1 MGEAL
6 IDLIISA
13 DGSIAAVP
21 GGGPFNLARAAAR
34 LGADVTFAGGVSDDA
49 FGRQIQG
56 LLDADGVATPL
67 TTRTGRPTTLA
78 LAQLDATG
86 AATYIFYMDGTS
98 GAMVYA
104 DEMRPAPGTRAIAA
118 GTLGLVMDPVAT
130 GVEQVI
136 LEASAET
143 LVFVDP
149 NCRPSTVRDRASYT
163 ARIDRVLSRADVV
176 KVSTDDVEFLRPDA
190 AVRDAAR
197 ALLDLGPK
205 VVLLTDGG
213 KSVSVLHAGG
223 SFDVATPS
231 ITVVDTVGAGDSFG
245 GAFLA
250 FWLAADRGVADL
262 ADLDALRATV
272 EKCVQ
277 VAAITCTRQGAN
289 PPRLDELPAALR

>member
-6 IDLIISA
+6 IDLIIAA

-34 LGADVTFAGGVSDDA
+34 LGASVTFAGGISDDT
-49 FGRQIQG
+49 FGQRIRD
-56 LLDADGVATPL
+56 LLDEDHVSTPL
-67 TTRTGRPTTLA
+67 ATRTGRPTTLA

-98 GAMVYA
+98 GAMVHA
-104 DEMRPAPGTRAIAA
+104 DEMRPSAGTRAIAA
-118 GTLGLVMDPVAT
+118 GTLGLVMEPVAA
-130 GVEQVI
+130 GVEQV
-136 LEASAET
+136 LVEAPDDV

-149 NCRPSTVRDRASYT
+149 NCRPSTIRDRPHYC
-163 ARIDRVLSRADVV
+163 ARIDRVLGRADVV
-176 KVSTDDVEFLRPDA
+176 KVSADDVEFLRPDED
-190 AVRDAAR
+190 VREAAR
-197 ALLDLGPK
+197 GLLDLGPK

-213 KSVSVLHAGG
+213 KSVTVFHSGG
-223 SFDVATPS
+223 SFDVETPT

-250 FWLAADRGVADL
+250 FWLGAHRGTAELADL
-262 ADLDALRATV
+262 AALRETV
-272 EKCVQ
+272 ERSVQ

-289 PPRLDELPAALR
+289 PPRLSEL